1 MVTQKRISDYTRKPV
16 SKVGSNGSSSAI
28 VIIDLSDEIDDD
40 EVIKVCESFGTEHF
54 LLPTISELT
63 W

>member
-28 VIIDLSDEIDDD
+28 VIIDKIDDD

>member
-1 MVTQKRISDYTRKPV
+1 MVTQKRISDYTQKPV

-28 VIIDLSDEIDDD
+28 VIIDLSDEIDD
-40 EVIKVCESFGTEHF
+40 EIIKVCESFGTEHF